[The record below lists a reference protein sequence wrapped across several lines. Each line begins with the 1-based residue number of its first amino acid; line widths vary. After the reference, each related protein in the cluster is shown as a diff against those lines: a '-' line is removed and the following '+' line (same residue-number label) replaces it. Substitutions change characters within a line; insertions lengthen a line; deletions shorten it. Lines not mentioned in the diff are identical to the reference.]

1 MAMYKKDNQIQ
12 QDSTQTSPL
21 NDQKQ
26 ASMEQQSKDNH
37 VSQNSRQDTYP
48 KGQIKM
54 IKANNSL
61 KIINTHKQNINLILK
76 TKIMIKIHQI
86 KATPSD
92 QTQVSS
98 SKGTQPK
105 QSQSIEDRD
114 KTVKQPSSKVHKI
127 GNTKTD
133 KTVKTNQKSKHH

>member
-1 MAMYKKDNQIQ
+1 
-12 QDSTQTSPL
+12 
-21 NDQKQ
+21 
-26 ASMEQQSKDNH
+26 
-37 VSQNSRQDTYP
+37 
-48 KGQIKM
+48 
-54 IKANNSL
+54 
-61 KIINTHKQNINLILK
+61 
-76 TKIMIKIHQI
+76 MIKIHQI

-92 QTQVSS
+92 QTQDSS

-133 KTVKTNQKSKHH
+133 KTVKTNQKANIINFTTRCEIKTN